1 MSLNKIVFKF
11 VRFSFSILMLLV
23 VALCLV
29 KLGTFCY
36 DFGYRVFTEQ
46 PMEAEPGTD
55 KLVEITSDMSESDI
69 GNLLEKKGLV
79 RDGKLFLAQLK
90 LSAYTGK
97 IKTGTYTL
105 NTSMTAKEMMVIM
118 STVPEAETETEEP
131 SEMTEDASFETETP
145 ENGMGD
151 VTP

>member
-1 MSLNKIVFKF
+1 
-11 VRFSFSILMLLV
+11 ML
-23 VALCLV
+23 
-29 KLGTFCY
+29 F
-36 DFGYRVFTEQ
+36 RS
-46 PMEAEPGTD
+46 GTD

-118 STVPEAETETEEP
+118 STIPEAETETEEP
-131 SEMTEDASFETETP
+131 SEMTEDTSFETETP